1 MEDAVIPLEWWHPDF
16 QKQAPELNRVVK
28 GESKLEHVRAR
39 VGGGCLGSHK
49 IAPGWFQKFQ
59 DRGSETQLWPTDA
72 ASLVTGDACYIAWL
86 KVPTAKS
93 RH

>member
-1 MEDAVIPLEWWHPDF
+1 M
-16 QKQAPELNRVVK
+16 
-28 GESKLEHVRAR
+28 
-39 VGGGCLGSHK
+39 GSHK

>member
-1 MEDAVIPLEWWHPDF
+1 MISVGIPLGR
-16 QKQAPELNRVVK
+16 APELNRVVK
-28 GESKLEHVRAR
+28 GELKLEHVPGS

-49 IAPGWFQKFQ
+49 LAPGWFQKIQ

-72 ASLVTGDACYIAWL
+72 ASLVTGDACYIPWL